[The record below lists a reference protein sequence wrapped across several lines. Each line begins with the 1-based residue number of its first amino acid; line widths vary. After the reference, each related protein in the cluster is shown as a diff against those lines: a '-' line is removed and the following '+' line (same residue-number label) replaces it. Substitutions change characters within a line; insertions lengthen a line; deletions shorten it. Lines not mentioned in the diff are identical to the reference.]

1 MDVDVSSVLQH
12 GWGWE
17 KPSRWFPFPES
28 GAQRPCWSCARRA
41 AARHT
46 AGAGGALRR
55 GTSPRR
61 ARRVRSAAA
70 SHNHPRTLVVH
81 VPRAT
86 PLVSPQA
93 LTTSTPRPPPER
105 CGASAES
112 APTPGGAMPTP
123 RMLGLAI
130 SSSRGDGEPMVP
142 ASPRE
147 VAAVERGASGGGAV
161 VRGRSGLPAHAE
173 RARCKQAPPLHARAP
188 CAHLSE
194 QLTPPRTTPFRWMR
208 TVRWPSPPQP
218 LRLLLRRARPP

>member
-1 MDVDVSSVLQH
+1 MYPACCNMVGVGKSRRVGS
-12 GWGWE
+12 
-17 KPSRWFPFPES
+17 PSPR
-28 GAQRPCWSCARRA
+28 AARRGP
-41 AARHT
+41 
-46 AGAGGALRR
+46 AGAAPAAPPPA
-55 GTSPRR
+55 TRR
-61 ARRVRSAAA
+61 ARAVRSAAA

-112 APTPGGAMPTP
+112 APAPGGAMPTP

-173 RARCKQAPPLHARAP
+173 RARCKQAPPLHACAP

-218 LRLLLRRARPP
+218 LRLLLRRAHPP